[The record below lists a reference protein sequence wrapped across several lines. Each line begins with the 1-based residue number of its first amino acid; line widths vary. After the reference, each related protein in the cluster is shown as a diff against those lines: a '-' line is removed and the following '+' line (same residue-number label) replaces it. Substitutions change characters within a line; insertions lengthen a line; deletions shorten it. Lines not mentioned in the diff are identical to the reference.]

1 MLGLGNSVLSDF
13 KTVFLDDYSLSFNG
27 VDEYVDCDPI
37 AAVVDAELGSISV
50 WIKVDTVASSRIV
63 WSCRVDSNNFIQ
75 LYYHAASNELRLSY
89 KGGGSTVQAAS
100 DTAIENDG
108 NWHHAVA
115 TWSSSANQAIIYM
128 DGTKKETKT
137 GLPTISGDFATSDI
151 GQNTNG
157 GAYWDGKIND
167 FSLYNRVLTD
177 ANVTDIYNSGKPK
190 DEVGNYGENLVIYYK
205 FETGSGVYAIDSS
218 VNKLNGTLQNTPTW
232 DTDVP

>member
-1 MLGLGNSVLSDF
+1 MLGLGNSVSVPYTKVWWDYYSMTFDGTDQYLDGDTLAAQFSKDYG
-13 KTVFLDDYSLSFNG
+13 TVS
-27 VDEYVDCDPI
+27 C
-37 AAVVDAELGSISV
+37 
-50 WIKVDTVASSRIV
+50 WIIQPLTSTTTMMFGL
-63 WSCRVDSNNFIQ
+63 RVDSNNFIQ

-108 NWHHAVA
+108 NWHHAAA
-115 TWSSSANQAIIYM
+115 TWSSSADQAIIYM
-128 DGTKKETKT
+128 DATKKETKT
-137 GLPTISGDFATSDI
+137 SLPTIAGDFATSDI

-218 VNKLNGTLQNTPTW
+218 VNKMNGTLQNTPTW
-232 DTDVP
+232 DTDTP